1 LGVNKVD
8 VYNLPIL
15 SNEQV
20 SERYWHMKIDA
31 RNIKEDIQP
40 GQFFNIKCADESFPF
55 LRRPFSIYRINK
67 EEKTIEVVYLVKG
80 LGTIR
85 LTDLKAGEN
94 VDIFGPLG
102 VGFSLEEG
110 WDAILLV
117 ARGVGIAT
125 LAALVQ
131 EAAKQNIKCIA
142 ILSAR
147 SNNDLLAT
155 ETLQGF
161 GAEVYKVTE
170 EDGTSDVEN
179 VEKIIEEIFEVHDV
193 KAGFTCGS
201 KRLSRLMQKVT
212 REKNIPAQIALEEN
226 MGCGMGVCYACVCD
240 LQHEDHVESVRVCR
254 EGPVFE
260 LDKVVLS

>member
-1 LGVNKVD
+1 MQ
-8 VYNLPIL
+8 VYNLPVL
-15 SNEQV
+15 SNEKV
-20 SERYWHMKIDA
+20 SDRYWHMVVDA
-31 RNIKEDIQP
+31 AEIKEEIKP
-40 GQFFNIKCADESFPF
+40 GQFFNIKCANESFPF

-67 EEKTIEVVYLVKG
+67 EEKTIEFLYLVKG
-80 LGTIR
+80 LGTVR
-85 LTDLKAGEN
+85 LTDIKAGDH

-102 VGFSLEEG
+102 VGFTLEKD
-110 WDAILLV
+110 WDTILLL

-125 LAALVQ
+125 LAALAQ
-131 EAAKQNIKCIA
+131 EAAQRNIKCVA

-147 SNNDLLAT
+147 SHNDLLAT

-179 VEKIIEEIFEVHDV
+179 VERIIEGIFKEHDI

-212 REKNIPAQIALEEN
+212 KEKAIPGQIALEEH
-226 MGCGMGVCYACVCD
+226 MGCAMGVCYACVCD
-240 LQHEDHVESVRVCR
+240 LQYDDHVESVRVCR
-254 EGPVFE
+254 EGPVFD
-260 LDKVVLS
+260 LNKVVLS

>member
-1 LGVNKVD
+1 MKI
-8 VYNLPIL
+8 YQLPII
-15 SNEQV
+15 SNQQV
-20 SERYWHMKIDA
+20 SDRYWHMKVDA
-31 RNIKEDIQP
+31 KEIKEEIKP
-40 GQFFNIKCADESFPF
+40 GQFFNIKCSDETFPF

-67 EEKTIEVVYLVKG
+67 EEQTIEFLYLIKG

-85 LTDLKAGEN
+85 LTELKKGET

-102 VGFSLEEG
+102 IGFTLEKD
-110 WDAILLV
+110 WDTILLL

-125 LAALVQ
+125 LAALAQ
-131 EAAKQNIKCIA
+131 EAAKRNIKCVA

-179 VEKIIEEIFEVHDV
+179 VENMIRELFRKHDI

-201 KRLSRLMQKVT
+201 KRLSRLMQKIT
-212 REKNIPAQIALEEN
+212 REKGIPAQIALEEH
-226 MGCGMGVCYACVCD
+226 MGCAMGVCYACVCD
-240 LQHEDHVESVRVCR
+240 LQYEDHIESVRVCR
-254 EGPVFE
+254 EGPVFD
-260 LDKVVLS
+260 LDKVVL